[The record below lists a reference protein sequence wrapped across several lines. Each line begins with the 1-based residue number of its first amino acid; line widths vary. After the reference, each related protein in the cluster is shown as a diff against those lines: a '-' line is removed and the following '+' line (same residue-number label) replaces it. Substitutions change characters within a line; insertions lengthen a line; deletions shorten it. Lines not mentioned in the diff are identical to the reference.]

1 MFRVIVAGGR
11 NFNNHE
17 LLVARLNH
25 LLKDKKEEEI
35 EIISGTADGAD
46 VHGEWYAKEKGYKLV
61 QYPAKWDDLTTP
73 GAIIK
78 YRKDGKPYNVKAGPD
93 RNLLM
98 AQNADAAVIFWDGKS
113 SGSKNMIDTAKRLK
127 LLVRVVK
134 Y

>member
-11 NFNNHE
+11 NFRNHE

-25 LLKDKKEEEI
+25 LLKDKNKEDI
-35 EIISGTADGAD
+35 QIVSGTADGAD
-46 VHGEWYAKEKGYKLV
+46 VHGEWYAKEMGYKLV
-61 QYPAKWDDLTTP
+61 QYPAAWDDLTTP
-73 GAIIK
+73 GAVIK
-78 YRKDGKPYNVKAGPD
+78 TRRDGKQYNAKAGLD

-98 AQNADAAVIFWDGKS
+98 AQNADALVAFWDGKS
-113 SGSKNMIDTAKRLK
+113 PGTKNMIDTAKNLK